1 MAKITNTYP
10 TNKQLLAS
18 VKNNLY
24 GTFIKGVAQ
33 EALGVHDTSWSK
45 MVLNIDTK
53 DLYLS
58 VVDACLA
65 TGANRGRVS
74 EAARGKIPT
83 AGGYHWC
90 YLSTLWETH
99 PQLVKSWAAGA
110 FKPVLKTPKVKTE
123 IVPKSPVKVKV
134 KVKVVCK
141 HRKGV

>member
-10 TNKQLLAS
+10 TNKHLIRA
-18 VKNNLY
+18 VKNDLY
-24 GTFIKGVAQ
+24 GTFIKGAVQ
-33 EALGVHDTSWSK
+33 EALGVHDTPWSK
-45 MVLNIDTK
+45 MVVNIDTK

-134 KVKVVCK
+134 KVKVVHK